1 MKFPGLSKT
10 REALLSDIPIP
21 TLTKFLLSREQAH
34 QALTG
39 REERDFL
46 SHKTKTS
53 KHSLL
58 TTRFNRVLSNLLPNR
73 KEKDQLTK
81 LTKSQNEG
89 DPELRLTA

>member
-1 MKFPGLSKT
+1 M
-10 REALLSDIPIP
+10 SDNPIP
-21 TLTKFLLSREQAH
+21 TLANYLFSKEQAR
-34 QALTG
+34 QAPTG

-46 SHKTKTS
+46 SDKTMIS

-58 TTRFNRVLSNLLPNR
+58 TTRYNRVLSNLFPNR

-89 DPELRLTA
+89 NPELRLPV